1 MSPIVSVR
9 GVTKRY
15 GETEVLRGVDLDIA
29 PGQTVSIIGPS
40 GSGKSTL
47 LRLLMTL
54 DAPDAGTITIDGEAP
69 WAAGSTG
76 RGATARLRR
85 ARERVGMV
93 FQHYNLFPHMTALG
107 NVMEAP
113 VRVLGLARDA
123 AEARA
128 RGYLERVGLDGK
140 AGSYPAQLSGGQR
153 QRVAIARA
161 LAMEPRVMLF
171 DEITSALDP
180 ELVGGILALLRE
192 LAESGTMTLLIV
204 THHMK
209 FAEAS
214 SDRVLFFDRGVI
226 VEDAAPAAMFG
237 APRDERVR
245 RFIDA
250 VSAVER
256 GG

>member
-1 MSPIVSVR
+1 MSPIVSLR
-9 GVTKRY
+9 GVRKRY
-15 GETEVLRGVDLDIA
+15 GETEVLRGVDLDVA
-29 PGQTVSIIGPS
+29 PGETVSIIGPS

-47 LRLLMTL
+47 LRIVMAL
-54 DAPDAGTITIDGEAP
+54 DEPDAGTITIDGEMP
-69 WAAGSTG
+69 WAAGAKG
-76 RGATARLRR
+76 RAASARLRR

-93 FQHYNLFPHMTALG
+93 FQHFNLFPHMTALG
-107 NVMEAP
+107 NVTEAP
-113 VRVLGLARDA
+113 VRVLGLERGA
-123 AEARA
+123 AQARA
-128 RGYLERVGLDGK
+128 REHLARVGLEDK

-161 LAMEPRVMLF
+161 LAMQPKVMLF

-180 ELVGGILALLRE
+180 ELVGGLLALLRE
-192 LAESGTMTLLIV
+192 LAQQRTMTMLIV

-214 SDRVLFFDRGVI
+214 SDRVLFFDRGMI
-226 VEDAAPAAMFG
+226 VEDAPPAAMFG

-245 RFIDA
+245 RFVEAI
-250 VSAVER
+250 SAVER